1 MILILPGID
10 VWSVFLCPAGYRSP
24 QGCCEPCLG
33 WQFKKATLSRNQ
45 TIPQIYQSTIF
56 FIPLENTFLFFWF
69 ASQRRHFSH
78 PCYYHPQRHV
88 GTSSGTHLADVDIN
102 AAVALRG
109 VDGEEGGTDP
119 QIGQRPFWC
128 ESHVVGWT
136 PSTFFGSPRD
146 FDETKKLGWRDGLI
160 T

>member
-1 MILILPGID
+1 LPGWLLNHPKDAANHALVGNSKI
-10 VWSVFLCPAGYRSP
+10 
-24 QGCCEPCLG
+24 
-33 WQFKKATLSRNQ
+33 ATLSRNQ

-69 ASQRRHFSH
+69 ALQRRHFSH

-88 GTSSGTHLADVDIN
+88 GTSSGTHLADADIN

-119 QIGQRPFWC
+119 QIGQRPF
-128 ESHVVGWT
+128 
-136 PSTFFGSPRD
+136 
-146 FDETKKLGWRDGLI
+146 
-160 T
+160 